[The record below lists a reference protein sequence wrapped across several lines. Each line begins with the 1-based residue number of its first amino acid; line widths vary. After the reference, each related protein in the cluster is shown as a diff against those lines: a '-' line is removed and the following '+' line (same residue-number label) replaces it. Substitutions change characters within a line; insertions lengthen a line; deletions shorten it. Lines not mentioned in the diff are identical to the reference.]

1 MAASSRSRARTGRI
15 VRPAAAVAHRRAIR
29 PERRT
34 RPPLAD
40 LKRET
45 KVSDGL
51 SPGGGRHHFFEA
63 DLLEHRVVEHRLG
76 QQLLQLGVLVL
87 QRLQALGVRHVEP
100 AVLGLPLVK
109 CRAADPVLAAH
120 VRRLRPRLL
129 LPQNPD
135 DLLFRKP
142 ARPHVHPLAGDG
154 LYPFLEE
161 MPGLRSA
168 QSSPFDGTYTSS
180 GVLSDGFTHTETDQV
195 TGLSAQGT
203 HTFTS
208 AGVAGSF
215 TWTAQL
221 SPTSDPN
228 VDDLSGSGVIDNI
241 GTRDFTLTGGVHL
254 NANGT
259 ATLFW
264 TGTDPV
270 FGPIGWTTQAKLL
283 FTQGDNGVVF
293 SSSHGPAGRY

>member
-1 MAASSRSRARTGRI
+1 M
-15 VRPAAAVAHRRAIR
+15 
-29 PERRT
+29 
-34 RPPLAD
+34 
-40 LKRET
+40 
-45 KVSDGL
+45 
-51 SPGGGRHHFFEA
+51 
-63 DLLEHRVVEHRLG
+63 
-76 QQLLQLGVLVL
+76 
-87 QRLQALGVRHVEP
+87 
-100 AVLGLPLVK
+100 
-109 CRAADPVLAAH
+109 
-120 VRRLRPRLL
+120 
-129 LPQNPD
+129 
-135 DLLFRKP
+135 
-142 ARPHVHPLAGDG
+142 
-154 LYPFLEE
+154 
-161 MPGLRSA
+161 A

-293 SSSHGPAGRY
+293 SSLTPDQQDAINGGAQIYNALGGNDTVTLPDQNNNYALPPAVNTSWVQAEHSLLAR